1 MPPRDSIDT
10 FGAVALVLFALLMG
24 LNQVAIKV
32 VGEGLQP
39 VFAAGLR
46 SLGAV
51 ICIYL
56 WMRIRGLT
64 LEIAPGT
71 AKAGLG
77 IGVLF
82 ALEFVFLFNSIDLS
96 NVTRVSVIFYSMP
109 VWLALMGHWV
119 LPGERMTRVKALGLG
134 LAFAGVVV
142 AFAGRGDG
150 LGGGSFLGDLLALG
164 AAICWAGIGLMAK
177 ASALR
182 RVRPEMQLMW
192 QVAVSAVVLL
202 AIAPLF
208 GPLVR
213 DLAPIHLWS
222 LGFQIV
228 VVVTMGYIFWL
239 WLLSIYPANGVASF
253 GFLMPLSG
261 FGFGWLLLDEPLNA
275 SLWVSVLLLMAGL
288 ILINRP
294 ARKA

>member
-1 MPPRDSIDT
+1 MPSRDSVDA
-10 FGAVALVLFALLMG
+10 FGAVALIGFALLMG
-24 LNQVAIKV
+24 INQVAIKV

-51 ICIYL
+51 VCIL
-56 WMRIRGLT
+56 IWMRFRGIKV
-64 LEIAPGT
+64 EIAPGT
-71 AKAGLG
+71 AMAGLG
-77 IGVLF
+77 IGAIF
-82 ALEFVFLFNSIDLS
+82 ALEFVFLFNALDLG

-109 VWLALMGHWV
+109 VWLALIGHWV
-119 LPGERMTRVKALGLG
+119 LPGEKMTPVKILG
-134 LAFAGVVV
+134 LALAFGGVAV
-142 AFAGRGDG
+142 AFAGRGEG
-150 LGGGSFLGDLLALG
+150 IGAGTLLSDLLSLG
-164 AAICWAGIGLMAK
+164 AAICWAGIGLVAK
-177 ASALR
+177 ASPLR
-182 RVRPEMQLMW
+182 QVRPEIQLLW
-192 QVAVSAVVLL
+192 QVSVSAVVLL

-228 VVVTMGYIFWL
+228 VIVTTGYIFWL

-261 FGFGWLLLDEPLNA
+261 FGFGWLLLDEPLSG
-275 SLWVSVLLLMAGL
+275 SLWLSFAMLLVGL
-288 ILINRP
+288 VLINRP
-294 ARKA
+294 GKV

>member
-1 MPPRDSIDT
+1 MPSRDSVDAL
-10 FGAVALVLFALLMG
+10 GAVALIGFALLMG
-24 LNQVAIKV
+24 INQVAIKV

-51 ICIYL
+51 VCIL
-56 WMRIRGLT
+56 IWMRLRGLK

-71 AKAGLG
+71 VKAGLG
-77 IGVLF
+77 IGALF
-82 ALEFVFLFNSIDLS
+82 ALEFVFLFNALDLG

-109 VWLALMGHWV
+109 VWLALIGHWV
-119 LPGERMTRVKALGLG
+119 LPGERMSPVKLVGLALAFGG
-134 LAFAGVVV
+134 VALAFAL
-142 AFAGRGDG
+142 RGDG
-150 LGGGSFLGDLLALG
+150 IGAGTLLGDLLSLG

-182 RVRPEMQLMW
+182 RVRPEIQLLW

-213 DLAPIHLWS
+213 ELAPIHLWS
-222 LGFQIV
+222 LAFQIV
-228 VVVTMGYIFWL
+228 VIVTMGYIFWL

-261 FGFGWLLLDEPLNA
+261 FGFGWLLLDEPLD
-275 SLWVSVLLLMAGL
+275 AGL
-288 ILINRP
+288 WISMGMLLVGLVLINRP
-294 ARKA
+294 SRR